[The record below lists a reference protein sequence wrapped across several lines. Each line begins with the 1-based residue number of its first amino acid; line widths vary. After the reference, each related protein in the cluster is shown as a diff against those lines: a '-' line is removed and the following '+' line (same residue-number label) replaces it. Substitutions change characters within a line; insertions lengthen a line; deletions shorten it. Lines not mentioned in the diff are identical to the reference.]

1 MCRHREKKAAKR
13 PAHCTVRTNRLYFD
27 DEDFAAAISGILPSS
42 NSCAEK
48 ENVAMKWE
56 SKSGRPTDDSQL
68 IRRAPFPCETP
79 CSRQMRRYLRGA
91 QAWNSEPNLRS
102 LLFQDCGS
110 KDKPNAS
117 TRHNASVALDSSAV
131 EEMLAQEDARIMPG
145 NVFIPKAVHCSHMRL
160 PRHISKLL
168 HASLIAD
175 LNDRHDFQDGKIGAA
190 HASDVIIPD
199 DNACRAKS
207 NDKV

>member
-13 PAHCTVRTNRLYFD
+13 PAHCVRTNRLCFD

-48 ENVAMKWE
+48 ETVAMKWE
-56 SKSGRPTDDSQL
+56 NKSGRRPTDDSQL
-68 IRRAPFPCETP
+68 LRRAPFPCETP

-91 QAWNSEPNLRS
+91 HAWNSEPNLRS
-102 LLFQDCGS
+102 LLFQDCG
-110 KDKPNAS
+110 KPTAI
-117 TRHNASVALDSSAV
+117 TRHDASVALDSSAV

-175 LNDRHDFQDGKIGAA
+175 LNDRHDFQVGKIGTA
-190 HASDVIIPD
+190 HLP
-199 DNACRAKS
+199 
-207 NDKV
+207 